1 MDKKCSILIAEPW
14 DFDSPDGENII
25 KGKIIKIISIE
36 SLIFKS
42 NYKLSFKNHTGDLF
56 VLHPRFKDCDFSKFS
71 NDIIKNGLA
80 GVNGGIIIEEDIDI
94 DKLSEYDKNALDN
107 ISIFAFVGNI
117 CE

>member
-1 MDKKCSILIAEPW
+1 MEKKCSILIAEPW

-25 KGKIIKIISIE
+25 RGKIIKIISAE

-42 NYKLSFKNHTGDLF
+42 DHKLSFKNYTGDLF

-71 NDIIKNGLA
+71 NDIIKKGLA
-80 GVNGGIIIEEDIDI
+80 GINGGIIIEKDI
-94 DKLSEYDKNALDN
+94 DKLSGYDKNTLDN
-107 ISIFAFVGNI
+107 ISIFAFIGNI